1 MNPVNP
7 NVLQAVFAQ
16 AVDAIIVIDESG
28 TIHSVNPAVERMLGF
43 APQEVLG
50 QPIDMLMPSP
60 HRERHGAYVD
70 HYLRTG
76 ERKII
81 GIGREVMAQA
91 KSGELIPVHLA
102 VSEVMVDGGRFFAGV
117 LRDITEIK
125 KAEQLL
131 KEWNTELE
139 TRVKKRTL
147 ELQAMQSELAK
158 GEKLAILGRL
168 SAGIAHEIRGCLNAL
183 RTSNYYLLHAPDPLT
198 NKQTEHVQRIERNV
212 QHIERVVQAL
222 SDVTRHTEPNLKVVD
237 ARTLVQDLVAGMEL
251 PETIE
256 LALPDPAV
264 RCEIMADP
272 TQLGIVLRN
281 LIQNGVDAMPEGGQ
295 LAIGLE
301 RGPDGVVLYVEDQGT
316 GIAEEELARIA
327 EPLYTTKPKGMGLG
341 LSISRLLLA
350 RNRAELQIRSRPGEG
365 SRFSIVFRSES

>member
-28 TIHSVNPAVERMLGF
+28 KIRSVNPAVERMLGF
-43 APQEVLG
+43 VPEEVVG

-60 HRERHGAYVD
+60 HRGQHGTYVD

-81 GIGREVMAQA
+81 GIGREVLAQA
-91 KSGELIPVHLA
+91 KSGDLIPVHLA
-102 VSEVMVDGGRFFAGV
+102 VSEVMVDGVRFFAGV
-117 LRDITEIK
+117 LRDISEIK
-125 KAEQLL
+125 RAEQLL
-131 KEWNTELE
+131 KDWNIELAA
-139 TRVKKRTL
+139 RVKKRTL

-183 RTSNYYLLHAPDPLT
+183 RTSNYYLLNAPDPLT
-198 NKQTEHVQRIERNV
+198 SKQTEHVQRIERNV

-222 SDVTRHTEPNLKVVD
+222 SDVTRHTEPNLQVVD
-237 ARTLVQDLVAGMEL
+237 ARILVQDIVAGMEL
-251 PETIE
+251 PETVE
-256 LALPDPAV
+256 LALPDPKAPF
-264 RCEIMADP
+264 EIMADP

-281 LIQNGVDAMPEGGQ
+281 LIQNGVEAMPEGGR
-295 LAIGLE
+295 LAVGLE
-301 RGPDGVVLYVEDQGT
+301 CRPDGLVLYVEDQGT

-341 LSISRLLLA
+341 LSISKLLLA
-350 RNRAELQIRSRPGEG
+350 RNQAELQIRSRPGEG
-365 SRFSIVFRSES
+365 SRFSIVFKTGS